1 MSLVRLPDRNHVIR
15 GKEHILKKHKGL
27 LIVIEGVDGAGKQT
41 QSEKL
46 YQALKERGELVKRV
60 AYPRYDKDSSAMVR
74 HYLNGDF
81 GDDPETISP
90 YIASTFYAADRYA
103 SYKEEI
109 EPFLNAGG
117 IVIADRY
124 TTSNMVH
131 QAGKID
137 NADERIAY
145 LNWLT
150 DYEFSLLGLPKPDAV
165 FFLNMP
171 PDFGVELI
179 AERKNKM
186 TGEAQKDIHE
196 SHPEHLAAAYR
207 SAVEI
212 AKLYHWISIDCVE
225 NGHVKSVETIHRT
238 LLKKFDELFGGN

>member
-1 MSLVRLPDRNHVIR
+1 MKNQNGR
-15 GKEHILKKHKGL
+15 

-46 YQALKERGELVKRV
+46 YQALKNRGESVKRV
-60 AYPRYDKDSSAMVR
+60 AFPRYDKDSSVMVR

-81 GDDPETISP
+81 GDDPESISP
-90 YIASTFYAADRYA
+90 YVASTFYAADRYA

-109 EPFLNAGG
+109 GPFLNAGG

-131 QAGKID
+131 QAGKI
-137 NADERIAY
+137 ADAEERSAY
-145 LNWLT
+145 LHWLT
-150 DYEFSLLGLPKPDAV
+150 DYEFSLLGLPEPDAV

-171 PDFGVELI
+171 PNFGAELI

-186 TGEAQKDIHE
+186 TGEVKKDIHE
-196 SHPEHLAAAYR
+196 NHPEHLAAAYR

-212 AKLYHWISIDCVE
+212 AELYHWISIDCVE
-225 NGHVKSVETIHRT
+225 KGHVKSVETIHRA
-238 LLKKFDELFGGN
+238 LLKKFDEIFGEN

>member
-1 MSLVRLPDRNHVIR
+1 M
-15 GKEHILKKHKGL
+15 KKNGR

-46 YQALKERGELVKRV
+46 YRALKKRGEPVKRV

-81 GDDPETISP
+81 GDDPEGISP

-103 SYKEEI
+103 SYKEEL

-131 QAGKID
+131 QAGKIA
-137 NADERIAY
+137 NADERNAY
-145 LNWLT
+145 LHWLC
-150 DYEFSLLGLPKPDAV
+150 DYEFSLLGLPEPDAV

-171 PDFGVELI
+171 PEFGAGLI
-179 AERKNKM
+179 AERRNKM
-186 TGEAQKDIHE
+186 TGEVKKDIHE
-196 SHPEHLAAAYR
+196 SHPAHLAAAYR

-212 AKLYHWISIDCVE
+212 AAIFHWIAIDCVE
-225 NGHVKSVETIHRT
+225 KGHVKSVEAIHRRILT
-238 LLKKFDELFGGN
+238 KFDEIFGGER